1 LTTTRAFHTHAS
13 GKRGLFSGCVAVTKP
28 QTHRKKTTTMKKLI
42 AIMSVTA
49 FALTLPIGA
58 GAAEKKDKA
67 AAEKPAAEKPA
78 DAAKKPAEKPA
89 DAKPAEAK
97 DPSRPL
103 PYRGDVAAVDAT
115 AKTFTFK
122 NKDGKERVFQV
133 GADTK
138 ITKEDKPADFSAI
151 TVGAYAT
158 GSYKKGADGKLEVAS
173 VKIGPKPEKKPA
185 AEGDAKPAEKKPEAA
200 KPAEK
205 KPAEKKP

>member
-1 LTTTRAFHTHAS
+1 
-13 GKRGLFSGCVAVTKP
+13 VAVIHQP
-28 QTHRKKTTTMKKLI
+28 QKQERKTTMKKLI
-42 AIMSVTA
+42 TIMSVTA

-58 GAAEKKDKA
+58 GAAEKKEK

-78 DAAKKPAEKPA
+78 DAAKKPA

-103 PYRGDVAAVDAT
+103 PYRGDVAAVDAS

-122 NKDGKERVFQV
+122 NKDGTERVFHV

-138 ITKEDKPADFSAI
+138 ISKDDKPADFAAI

-158 GSYKKGADGKLEVAS
+158 GSYKKGADGKLEAGS

-185 AEGDAKPAEKKPEAA
+185 EGADKPAEKKPEAA
-200 KPAEK
+200 KPAGDAK
-205 KPAEKKP
+205 KPAEKKPQ